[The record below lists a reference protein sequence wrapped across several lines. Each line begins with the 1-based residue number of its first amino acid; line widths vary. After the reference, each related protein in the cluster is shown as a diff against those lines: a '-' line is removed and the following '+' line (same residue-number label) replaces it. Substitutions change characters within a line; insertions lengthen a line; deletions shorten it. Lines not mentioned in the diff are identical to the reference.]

1 MTDPDHVA
9 AEMGELVQDTSP
21 GELDRFYDRLRR
33 RIRESVE
40 RRGGRV
46 GEKASE
52 ALLVVPDVFM
62 LMMRL
67 TMDRKVPEQARAVIG
82 GALAYFILPA
92 DLFPEMVLGAPGYID
107 DVVVAAIVLTQTF
120 GPELT
125 PYIDRHWSGSQ
136 KLSTVLQDIAE
147 AGQGLLGESLYSRVQ
162 RLLSRRGIKTTPA
175 SGS

>member
-1 MTDPDHVA
+1 MTEPDHVA

-21 GELDRFYDRLRR
+21 GEFDRFYDRLRR

-40 RRGGRV
+40 RRVGRV

-62 LMMRL
+62 LMVRL

-107 DVVVAAIVLTQTF
+107 DVVVAAILCRAGDHGAQVN
-120 GPELT
+120 
-125 PYIDRHWSGSQ
+125 RSQ
-136 KLSTVLQDIAE
+136 WRA
-147 AGQGLLGESLYSRVQ
+147 SR
-162 RLLSRRGIKTTPA
+162 SAAFRRGVEHIEARSWRPCWPPSA
-175 SGS
+175 SGSRAGPRCTRAST